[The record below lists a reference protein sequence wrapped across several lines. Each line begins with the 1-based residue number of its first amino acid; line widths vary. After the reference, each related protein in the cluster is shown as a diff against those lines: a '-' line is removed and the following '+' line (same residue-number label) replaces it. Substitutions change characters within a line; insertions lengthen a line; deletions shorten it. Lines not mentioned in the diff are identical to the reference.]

1 VARFLAPGCDS
12 YVPRGWLAASRA
24 EGHLFPNNIRSRSR
38 RCGPDCARHSLRSS
52 VNAETGSLVFTV
64 QCRSC

>member
-1 VARFLAPGCDS
+1 VVRFLAPGCDS

-52 VNAETGSLVFTV
+52 V
-64 QCRSC
+64 